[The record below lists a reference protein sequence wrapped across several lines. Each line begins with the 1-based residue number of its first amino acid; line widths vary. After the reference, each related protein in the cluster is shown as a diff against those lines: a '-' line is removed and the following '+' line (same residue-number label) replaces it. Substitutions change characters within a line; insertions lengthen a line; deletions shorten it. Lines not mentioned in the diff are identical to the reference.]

1 MTHKIDRQ
9 LEMHSKDVL
18 KEMIGK
24 RLLSVSTDKETLK
37 GDAAWV
43 AQFIFDDDSIYTIQ
57 AAIELV
63 DYYGEPEDITILKAE
78 EGPYRE
84 VAPSLNSF
92 PVNMIIQGTTYVDY
106 TIHSNNPEIDDSDY
120 LYTFTDAI
128 IMEFEDG
135 TELSIE
141 LFSKFSELIDINVG
155 ENLINELTPISEY
168 SPEAKKPWKI
178 ESSIARFSITAEH

>member
-24 RLLSVSTDKETLK
+24 RLLSVNTDKETLK

-43 AQFIFDDDSIYTIQ
+43 AQFNFDDDSSYTIQ
-57 AAIELV
+57 AAIGLI

-78 EGPYRE
+78 EGPYKE
-84 VAPSLNSF
+84 AAPSLNSF
-92 PVNMIIQGTTYVDY
+92 PINMVIQGITYIDY

-168 SPEAKKPWKI
+168 SPEAKKPWEI